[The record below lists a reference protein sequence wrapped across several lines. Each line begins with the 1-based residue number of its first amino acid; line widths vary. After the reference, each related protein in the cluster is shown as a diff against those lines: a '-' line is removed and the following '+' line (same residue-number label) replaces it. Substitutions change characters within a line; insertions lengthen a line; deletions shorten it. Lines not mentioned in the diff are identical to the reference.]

1 MSVLLVDALGTLLRL
16 DDPAPR
22 LRTELARRFG
32 VDVGDTGARDAIA
45 AEISYYRAH
54 FDEGRDPVSLAD
66 LRGRC
71 AEALRSGLP
80 AGGRLPGVSTE
91 ELTEALLA
99 ALQFSAF
106 DDALAGLE
114 RARARWE
121 RVVVVSN
128 WDVSLVEVLARV
140 GLAPLLDAV
149 VTSAAVGVRKPG
161 VAIFEQAL
169 SLAGAH
175 PDEAVHVGDSV
186 EDDVAGARAAGIGA
200 VLIRRDGGPGP
211 PGVRTIASLAT
222 L

>member
-16 DDPAPR
+16 EDPAAR

-106 DDALAGLE
+106 DDALAALE

-149 VTSAAVGVRKPG
+149 VTSASVGVRKPG
-161 VAIFEQAL
+161 VAIFEHAL

-175 PDEAVHVGDSV
+175 PDDAVHVGDSV
-186 EDDVAGARAAGIGA
+186 QDDVAGARAAGIEA

>member
-1 MSVLLVDALGTLLRL
+1 MAWTSAT
-16 DDPAPR
+16 PR
-22 LRTELARRFG
+22 
-32 VDVGDTGARDAIA
+32 ARDAIA

-106 DDALAGLE
+106 DDALAALE
-114 RARARWE
+114 RARGRWE
-121 RVVVVSN
+121 RVIVVSN

-149 VTSAAVGVRKPG
+149 VTSASVGVRKPG
-161 VAIFEQAL
+161 VAIFERRAL
-169 SLAGAH
+169 ARGGA
-175 PDEAVHVGDSV
+175 PGRRSPCRRQRPGRRGGRPSRRD
-186 EDDVAGARAAGIGA
+186 RA